1 MQGKRLNSEGVYE
14 EKMVPEAG
22 LELPLLIKKTNINQ
36 CYKISVSV
44 SLLESNKKSN
54 RKCPNSWD
62 FYEILLRCVA

>member
-1 MQGKRLNSEGVYE
+1 
-14 EKMVPEAG
+14 MVPEAG

-54 RKCPNSWD
+54 KKSNRKCPNSWD